1 MHCGFHVVSLI
12 ADNHSV
18 NRSFFNSLSNS
29 LHEPCINPFDQT
41 KKLYLLIDTV
51 HTVKNLYNNFQ
62 KRSLFT
68 FHDACD
74 FPTANFNDI
83 KKMYTVESSSS
94 LRLAYKLNE
103 RVLYPTNIQRTSA
116 KLSMA
121 VFDDSTVAAMK
132 YYAEHGHEDWDST
145 SCFVHYISVL
155 VKILNVRSS
164 TVGIR
169 RHDVMKLPISSTSDE
184 RLNSLLEYANFFK
197 QWRESKRAGL
207 TTETS
212 IVVENLCRNMNSLI
226 IHLLSDLNFRFVLTG
241 QLTSDSLES
250 RFGRYRQMSGGNY
263 YISVKQVIESEKN

>member
-1 MHCGFHVVSLI
+1 
-12 ADNHSV
+12 
-18 NRSFFNSLSNS
+18 
-29 LHEPCINPFDQT
+29 
-41 KKLYLLIDTV
+41 
-51 HTVKNLYNNFQ
+51 
-62 KRSLFT
+62 
-68 FHDACD
+68 
-74 FPTANFNDI
+74 
-83 KKMYTVESSSS
+83 
-94 LRLAYKLNE
+94 
-103 RVLYPTNIQRTSA
+103 
-116 KLSMA
+116 MA

-212 IVVENLCRNMNSLI
+212 IAVENLCRNMNSLI

-263 YISVKQVIESEKN
+263 YISVKQVIESEKKLS